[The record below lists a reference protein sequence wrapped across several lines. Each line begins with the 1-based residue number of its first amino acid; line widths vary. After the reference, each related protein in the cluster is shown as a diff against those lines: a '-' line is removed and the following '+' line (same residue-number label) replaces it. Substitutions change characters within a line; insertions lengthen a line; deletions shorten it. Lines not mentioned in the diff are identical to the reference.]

1 MAALAVLDVAIEL
14 AGRTAFRWD
23 RNKDSAKQLP
33 EGASLQLQDCFERT
47 NWDIFVDQDLEV
59 SGDRALYSVART
71 NLKRGIKEAK
81 IAYKRKTEEHF
92 TNNDPRHVW
101 QGIQHITNHKSR
113 NCITVEGDASLA
125 EELNCFFAR
134 YEVEK
139 WRQTQDL
146 HQSPITTP
154 SWCKNMSNT
163 IIKFADDTTVVGLIS
178 GGDETAY
185 RDEVL
190 GLVDWCA
197 ENNLSLNSTKTKEL
211 VIDFRR
217 KRADPTPLIINGDCV
232 ERVPSFRFLGM
243 HISEDLTWTTNT
255 TAVVRKAQQRL
266 YFLRI
271 LRKNNLQEKLL
282 VSYYRCA
289 IESVLTYC
297 ISTWYSSCS
306 VAERRALQRVISMA
320 QKVIGLVQFSHETS
334 HTKMTDSPGRSVSV
348 FSADDVFNTT
358 TLLLSKD
365 EDTLFIGARNAI
377 LSLSLSQGGGLTL
390 SSKLDWSPP
399 EKDLNDCSMKGK
411 EEMDCPNFVRVLQ
424 VVNSNRLYACGT
436 FAFSPRCTFI
446 SSEPF
451 SLVSSP
457 YAEDGKGRCPYDPYQ
472 KNTAITVDGE
482 LYTGTVIDYRGNR
495 PVISRHLSK
504 GGHVDLRLEDGWL
517 EEPTFISSAFIPSEK
532 KVYFFFTETGRK
544 STVSRIAQV
553 CTSDVGGQGILQR
566 RWTTFTKAQLLCQS
580 AGELPYNVL
589 QDITSLQP
597 PEGATEDQTLFYGIF
612 SSQWSV
618 NSGRSAVCVFSLK
631 TIKDVFAGNYKFLN
645 RDTMEWITKVQE
657 KPANP
662 GECGLHNAS
671 YNILQFLKN
680 NFLAEQSVQPI
691 NRELTFVSP
700 DHLYSNIAAQRVKG
714 AHGKEYT
721 VLYLLTENGFLHKAV
736 ILEKGAHII
745 EEIQV
750 FTQPQRVRNLLL
762 SVSKGVVLVGSSEGV
777 LSVPVSNCSF
787 YLSCADCVL
796 ARDPFCGWDC
806 SKKTCAQ
813 ISSITENA
821 VQDVDNEDVSEVC
834 KPPGINPRSH
844 SMSLPTPADEVS
856 NLLCKARVCLN
867 PQELAQERSKEN
879 KTRKQ
884 LETGLRTGQDQAQKM
899 EWGT

>member
-1 MAALAVLDVAIEL
+1 M
-14 AGRTAFRWD
+14 R
-23 RNKDSAKQLP
+23 S
-33 EGASLQLQDCFERT
+33 S
-47 NWDIFVDQDLEV
+47 
-59 SGDRALYSVART
+59 S
-71 NLKRGIKEAK
+71 
-81 IAYKRKTEEHF
+81 
-92 TNNDPRHVW
+92 
-101 QGIQHITNHKSR
+101 
-113 NCITVEGDASLA
+113 
-125 EELNCFFAR
+125 
-134 YEVEK
+134 
-139 WRQTQDL
+139 
-146 HQSPITTP
+146 
-154 SWCKNMSNT
+154 
-163 IIKFADDTTVVGLIS
+163 LIS
-178 GGDETAY
+178 VCLPFILITCGCHGN
-185 RDEVL
+185 V
-190 GLVDWCA
+190 
-197 ENNLSLNSTKTKEL
+197 
-211 VIDFRR
+211 
-217 KRADPTPLIINGDCV
+217 TP
-232 ERVPSFRFLGM
+232 RVTFPL
-243 HISEDLTWTTNT
+243 H
-255 TAVVRKAQQRL
+255 
-266 YFLRI
+266 
-271 LRKNNLQEKLL
+271 
-282 VSYYRCA
+282 
-289 IESVLTYC
+289 
-297 ISTWYSSCS
+297 
-306 VAERRALQRVISMA
+306 
-320 QKVIGLVQFSHETS
+320 
-334 HTKMTDSPGRSVSV
+334 SPGRSVSV

-399 EKDLNDCSMKGK
+399 EKDLTDCSMKGK

-424 VVNSNRLYACGT
+424 VVNSTHLYACGT

-457 YAEDGKGRCPYDPYQ
+457 KAEEGRGRCPYDPYQ

-482 LYTGTVIDYRGNR
+482 LYTGTVADYRGNR
-495 PVISRHLSK
+495 PVISRHLSE
-504 GGHVDLRLEDGWL
+504 GGHVDLKLDDTLGWL
-517 EEPTFISSAFIPSEK
+517 EEPTFISSAFIPSEE
-532 KVYFFFTETGRK
+532 KVYFFFSETGREYDFIDK
-544 STVSRIAQV
+544 FTVSRIAQV
-553 CTSDVGGQGILQR
+553 CTSDVGGQRTLQR

-645 RDTMEWITKVQE
+645 RDTLKWSTKVQE

-671 YNILQFLKN
+671 DNTLRFVKE
-680 NFLAEQSVQPI
+680 NFLADQSVQPI
-691 NRELTFVSP
+691 NQELTLVSP

-714 AHGKEYT
+714 ANGKEYT

-736 ILEKGAHII
+736 LLEKGTHII

-762 SVSKGVVLVGSSEGV
+762 SIPKGVVLVGSSEGV

-796 ARDPFCGWDC
+796 ARDPFCGWDR

-821 VQDVDNEDVSEVC
+821 GQDVDNGDVSEVC
-834 KPPGINPRSH
+834 KTPVINPRSR
-844 SMSLPTPADEVS
+844 SMSLPTPAGCLPSELVSVSLNDVVRLPCSSTSRLARVHWEGPNGHISS
-856 NLLCKARVCLN
+856 NLSLQKEDGSISFLATASTLGCYKCLSVENGFSRVLAMYNVKQESSTTLQTPTHAPTTQTHTTPPVQTTRGFISPDTKLLTTAKRDRETQTNPMTKELQPTVSVQEPTVAVTRRKSSRNITPEQRLEVGGESQPLHREPTYLKELVVVSVLFALCLCALLTIILLN
-867 PQELAQERSKEN
+867 LRQRFRSRTAPHSPGGSPRTSSSNEREALRHSPSAAKRNGSVQNGSKPPHTLSN
-879 KTRKQ
+879 GALNGSNGHLPNTPI
-884 LETGLRTGQDQAQKM
+884 
-899 EWGT
+899 